1 MLPEFLA
8 GRAEASVSFFQEE
21 IEVVPGF
28 FIFFPNS
35 CVLISCFIGA
45 FAL

>member
-8 GRAEASVSFFQEE
+8 GRAETSVSFFQGE
-21 IEVVPGF
+21 IEVFPDF
-28 FIFFPNS
+28 FFPNS